1 MLIDKKNDS
10 SLVINLDSSVS
21 VTCIEPP
28 NTEIPPYSPSPSYS
42 VVRKLSSVFL
52 NAPSTVVHR
61 TQFKSRPSLKSH
73 DRGMVDINLDGSPSS
88 TSHSSSG
95 KSSTAPR
102 VESTGKTSLDSKI
115 SMSSKGLSQH
125 SSENKKL
132 HVEGGGSHENA
143 LTPIAEV
150 DMMDPEPIPSK
161 CPVIDFQRAT

>member
-1 MLIDKKNDS
+1 M
-10 SLVINLDSSVS
+10 INLDSSVS

-73 DRGMVDINLDGSPSS
+73 DRGMIDINLDGSPSS

-115 SMSSKGLSQH
+115 SMKSKGLSQH

-132 HVEGGGSHENA
+132 QVEGGGSHENA

-161 CPVIDFQRAT
+161 CPVIDCQRVT